1 MIGVS
6 VIWLVVMTQENVG
19 CHQEDI
25 DVLTRSQLMR
35 SPQLGVVSS
44 LVEMFINQILLTF
57 YLMDWTGPPD
67 WRRVDV
73 RSVEDQFVFLFA
85 NKISP
90 PPRSQPPPASSAA
103 SHWLRDGEPWQRP
116 G

>member
-6 VIWLVVMTQENVG
+6 VIWLVVMTRENVG

-35 SPQLGVVSS
+35 SPQPGGVSS

-90 PPRSQPPPASSAA
+90 PR
-103 SHWLRDGEPWQRP
+103 RP
-116 G
+116 GSHLPVLSPLIGGETAGT